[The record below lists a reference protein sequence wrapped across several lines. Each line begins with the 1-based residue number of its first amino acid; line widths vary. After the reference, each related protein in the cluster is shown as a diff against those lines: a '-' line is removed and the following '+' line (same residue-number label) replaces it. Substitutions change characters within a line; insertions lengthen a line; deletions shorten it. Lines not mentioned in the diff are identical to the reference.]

1 MVSTRVLRQ
10 IQREKVAKE
19 AEQLLYRH
27 VTENYLSAK
36 QAARNLQTQLLPTNV
51 QVARALD
58 ALSSQ
63 IEGPARNQRLITLRR
78 HALQIMELRARE
90 GPPDTG
96 VI

>member
-19 AEQLLYRH
+19 AAQLLYRH

-36 QAARNLQTQLLPTNV
+36 QAAARNLHTQILPTNA
-51 QVARALD
+51 QVAHALD

-63 IEGPARNQRLITLRR
+63 IEGPVRNQLLITL
-78 HALQIMELRARE
+78 
-90 GPPDTG
+90 
-96 VI
+96 